1 MFTPSWVCNAQ
12 NNLIDDAWF
21 GRKGVFNEEI
31 TKGETAAAAVTDL
44 TAKNENLQAANMA
57 LFLKT
62 GKTAATGENEEETAE
77 EENKL
82 EYADLFD
89 EKGELK

>member
-1 MFTPSWVCNAQ
+1 
-12 NNLIDDAWF
+12 
-21 GRKGVFNEEI
+21 
-31 TKGETAAAAVTDL
+31 
-44 TAKNENLQAANMA
+44 MA

-62 GKTAATGENEEETAE
+62 GETAATGENAE
-77 EENKL
+77 ENAEENENKL

>member
-1 MFTPSWVCNAQ
+1 
-12 NNLIDDAWF
+12 
-21 GRKGVFNEEI
+21 
-31 TKGETAAAAVTDL
+31 
-44 TAKNENLQAANMA
+44 MA

-62 GKTAATGENEEETAE
+62 GETAATGENDEENAE

-82 EYADLFD
+82 DYADLFD

>member
-1 MFTPSWVCNAQ
+1 MS
-12 NNLIDDAWF
+12 
-21 GRKGVFNEEI
+21 
-31 TKGETAAAAVTDL
+31 
-44 TAKNENLQAANMA
+44 